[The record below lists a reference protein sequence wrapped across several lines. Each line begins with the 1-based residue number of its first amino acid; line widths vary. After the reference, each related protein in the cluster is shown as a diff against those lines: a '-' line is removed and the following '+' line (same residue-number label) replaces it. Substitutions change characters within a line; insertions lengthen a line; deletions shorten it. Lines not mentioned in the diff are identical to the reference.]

1 MANDENIK
9 YAWLIMVLNKKFE
22 NQPYEL
28 SCNELNL
35 LKLHEQSCSACTT
48 LQ

>member
-9 YAWLIMVLNKKFE
+9 YAWLIMVLNKKLE

-28 SCNELNL
+28 SRNELSV
-35 LKLHEQSCSACTT
+35 LKLHEQSCSRCTT
-48 LQ
+48 LK